1 MIEIRARLALAA
13 ITLASVLTA
22 CGTRPEG
29 AAPRLAAATGASLAE
44 CDGLASRLQLANTRL
59 ESSA

>member
-22 CGTRPEG
+22 CGTPHACAQG
-29 AAPRLAAATGASLAE
+29 
-44 CDGLASRLQLANTRL
+44 Q
-59 ESSA
+59 